1 MPDYALMNQ
10 YLYEGK
16 AKEVEQMTRD
26 ALAEGRAVQEVLQ
39 EGLIAGMSVVGEDF
53 KHNILYVPEVLIAA
67 RAMKAGMAVLK
78 PLLTAA
84 GGNAAGTGR
93 LLMGTVRG
101 DLHDIGKNLVC
112 MMAEGAGFQVKDIGV
127 DQSVEKF
134 LAAADEFK
142 PDIVG
147 MSALLTTTMTYM
159 KVVIDGFQERGLDHV
174 KMAIGGA
181 PISQMFADEIGADG
195 YGADASTAVD
205 LFLRLVGKGDD
216 TTAAPSPPASATT
229 SSPNAAGTAAAAR
242 GPNPVSKYQILFWQ
256 DMPSQVKAWDDFD
269 EVKLDLPA
277 LFVERIDA
285 AAQRL
290 GLTQGDDY
298 MAQFRWSDEAE
309 LPGTP
314 DEVATRLRTEL
325 EQTHTSSAAP

>member
-10 YLYEGK
+10 CIYEGK
-16 AKEVEQMTRD
+16 AKEVEQMTKD
-26 ALAEGRAVQEVLQ
+26 ALAEGRTVQEVLQ
-39 EGLIAGMSVVGEDF
+39 DGLIAGMSVVGEDF

-78 PLLTAA
+78 PLLTAHGPDTSA
-84 GGNAAGTGR
+84 TGR

-112 MMAEGAGFQVKDIGV
+112 MMAEGAGFVVKDIGV

-134 LAAADEFK
+134 MAAADEFK
-142 PDIVG
+142 PDIIG

-159 KVVIDGFQERGLDHV
+159 KTVIDGFDQPGYDHI

-205 LFLRLVGKGDD
+205 LFLYLVGKG
-216 TTAAPSPPASATT
+216 AAPKASFK
-229 SSPNAAGTAAAAR
+229 AGVGPKPAAAVVR
-242 GPNPVSKYQILFWQ
+242 PEDNVVKYQILYWR
-256 DMPSQVKAWDDFD
+256 DLPSSVKVWDDFG
-269 EVKLDLPA
+269 EVKMDLPA
-277 LFVERIDA
+277 RFADRIDA
-285 AAQRL
+285 EAQKL
-290 GLTQGDDY
+290 GLTSGDDY
-298 MAQFRWSDEAE
+298 TAQLRWGEEQSR
-309 LPGTP
+309 PGVP
-314 DEVATRLRTEL
+314 EDVAKALVRALDATG
-325 EQTHTSSAAP
+325 